1 MTTALRISD
10 LHVTLG
16 GNKILAGI
24 NAEIKEGEFVGI
36 FGANG
41 AGKTR
46 LVRALLGTLRPLSG
60 SIEIFGE
67 PPGRASHQI
76 GYMPQGHSGLDLT
89 ALSARAMVEAVCQGE
104 RWGIPWPSRQAR
116 SEVDRV
122 LRLTGAN

>member
-36 FGANG
+36 FGPNG
-41 AGKTR
+41 AGKTT
-46 LVRALLGTLRPLSG
+46 LVRALLGTLRPLAG

-76 GYMPQGHSGLDLT
+76 GYMPHGHSGLDLT
-89 ALSARAMVEAVCQGE
+89 APSARAIVQAVCPGDPFGDP
-104 RWGIPWPSRQAR
+104 RAVR
-116 SEVDRV
+116 
-122 LRLTGAN
+122 